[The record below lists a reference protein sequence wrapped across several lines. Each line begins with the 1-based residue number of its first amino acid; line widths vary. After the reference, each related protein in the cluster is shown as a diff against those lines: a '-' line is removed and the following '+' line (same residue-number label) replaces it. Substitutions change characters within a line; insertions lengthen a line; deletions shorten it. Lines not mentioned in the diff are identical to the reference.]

1 MPLSHNISYRD
12 VSRKF
17 TYVMHAKFTHN
28 IVLGRKLE
36 VLLLLKP
43 GKDSSVTAGKV
54 SNTS

>member
-1 MPLSHNISYRD
+1 
-12 VSRKF
+12 
-17 TYVMHAKFTHN
+17 MHAKFTHN